1 VRVAVVGSGLSGLT
15 AAALLA
21 KRGHEVSVYEQHE
34 EIGGVTS
41 SVEKDGFRWDLGQML
56 MPDLG
61 PGEPGRRI
69 LDELE
74 ISDRVEVVK
83 GCRGNT
89 FPDFNIFRP
98 DSCAGPYWR
107 KQYLKEVFPSE
118 AEGLDRYYRIY
129 DRVHDLVGLADRP
142 GRRARAELMARSLR
156 VLRMKSWNAER
167 FLNEFFSDH
176 RLKAVFSHILA
187 DYSTFPRNFP
197 GLFLP
202 IINPEP
208 AYDERVPLDYDGH
221 LHRSSWTFIREGT
234 RALVDALAGAVTE
247 NGGRIHLRTEVR
259 RILLC
264 DRRVVGLELEP
275 ASRESVDAVIA
286 SGGAKEVFCGLVGR
300 EHLPEQFLSD
310 HVDGLPVTSSVLM
323 VHLGVD
329 TDPSVH
335 QNDQALC
342 YYYETY
348 EIDRCIRE
356 IQANIYHEG
365 RDGWVLYIPSKH
377 SPEMAPPG
385 NHAVTVYTVAPHAP
399 ANGSWAERGEEWAD
413 KLLDCAEKYVPGLRQ
428 HEVTRVVCTPEDFSR
443 RTHLAVHAFGGCPPR
458 IDRTP
463 PRHRTPIR
471 GLWFVGAQSEA
482 FGGVVGAMTS
492 AQKAVGM
499 MLGRRRAPLTR

>member
-1 VRVAVVGSGLSGLT
+1 MRVAVVGSGLSGLT

-41 SVEKDGFRWDLGQML
+41 SVERDGFRWDLGQML
-56 MPDLG
+56 VPDLG

-69 LDELE
+69 LEELG

-83 GCRGNT
+83 GCRANR
-89 FPDFNIFRP
+89 FPDFAIFRP
-98 DSCAGPYWR
+98 DSFGGPDWR
-107 KQYLKEVFPSE
+107 KQFLSEIFPSE
-118 AEGLDRYYRIY
+118 AAGLDRYYRVY

-142 GRRARAELMARSLR
+142 GRWSRVELAVRALR
-156 VLRMKSWNAER
+156 VLRMKRWNAER
-167 FLNEFFSDH
+167 FLNEFFGDP
-176 RLKAVFSHILA
+176 RLKAVFAHILA
-187 DYSTFPRNFP
+187 DYSTFPRDFP
-197 GLFLP
+197 GLILP

-208 AYDERVPLDYDGH
+208 GYDERVPLDTDGRP
-221 LHRSSWTFIREGT
+221 HRSSWTFIRKGT
-234 RALVDALAGAVTE
+234 RALVDALAAAVTE
-247 NGGRIHLRTEVR
+247 NGGEIRPGTGVR
-259 RILLC
+259 RILIS
-264 DRRVVGLELEP
+264 DGRVVGLSLGNG
-275 ASRESVDAVIA
+275 SREGVDAVVA
-286 SGGAKEVFCGLVGR
+286 SGGAREVFCDLIGR
-300 EHLPEQFLSD
+300 EHLPKRFLSD

-329 TDPSVH
+329 CDPSVH
-335 QNDQALC
+335 QNGQALC

-356 IQANIYHEG
+356 IQANVYHEG

-385 NHAVTVYTVAPHAP
+385 KHAVTVYTVAPHAP
-399 ANGSWAERGEEWAD
+399 VNGSWAERGEEWAD
-413 KLLDCAEKYVPGLRQ
+413 ALLECAETYVPGLRQ
-428 HEVTRVVCTPEDFSR
+428 HAVTRVVLTPEDFSR

-482 FGGVVGAMTS
+482 FGGVTGAMTS
-492 AQKAVGM
+492 ARKAVGM
-499 MLGRRRAPLTR
+499 MLGRAGAPSAR

>member
-1 VRVAVVGSGLSGLT
+1 MRVAVIGSGLSGLT

-21 KRGHEVSVYEQHE
+21 KRGHEVTVYEQHE

-56 MPDLG
+56 VPDLG

-69 LDELE
+69 LEELE

-83 GCRGNT
+83 GCRANA
-89 FPDFNIFRP
+89 FPDFGIFRP
-98 DSCAGPYWR
+98 DSCPGPYWR
-107 KQYLKEVFPSE
+107 KRVLAEVFPSE
-118 AEGLDRYYRIY
+118 AEGLDRYYRVY
-129 DRVHDLVGLADRP
+129 DQVHDLVALANRP
-142 GRRARAELMARSLR
+142 GRWAR
-156 VLRMKSWNAER
+156 ER
-167 FLNEFFSDH
+167 FLNEFFGDL

-187 DYSTFPRNFP
+187 DYSTFPRDFP
-197 GLFLP
+197 GLLLP

-221 LHRSSWTFIREGT
+221 PHRSSWTFIRGGT
-234 RALVDALAGAVTE
+234 RALVDALAAAVSE
-247 NGGRIHLRTEVR
+247 NGGTIRTRTEVR
-259 RILLC
+259 RILLS

-275 ASRESVDAVIA
+275 ASRESIDAVVA
-286 SGGAKEVFCGLVGR
+286 SGGAVEVFCGLVGR
-300 EHLPEQFLSD
+300 EHLPKRFLLD

-329 TDPSVH
+329 TDPSAH

-348 EIDRCIRE
+348 DIDRSIRE
-356 IQANIYHEG
+356 IQANVYHEG

-399 ANGSWAERGEEWAD
+399 ANGTWAERGEEWAD

-428 HEVTRVVCTPEDFSR
+428 HALTRVVWTPENMSR

-482 FGGVVGAMTS
+482 FGGVTGAMTS
-492 AQKAVGM
+492 AQKAVAM
-499 MLGRRRAPLTR
+499 LLGRGRAT